1 MKGSCRYG
9 VIEEYVSVVDEE
21 ECGREVVSGRK
32 LGMLLGLLLM
42 VVWVCRSRKTQW
54 SCLFSCTVVRQ

>member
-21 ECGREVVSGRK
+21 ECGRDMWIKYVFE
-32 LGMLLGLLLM
+32 
-42 VVWVCRSRKTQW
+42 
-54 SCLFSCTVVRQ
+54 